1 MIFHGQ
7 IFGKYGAQIR
17 RWQTIGEGTKKSGLC
32 RMLVPIETIAGGKY
46 IVIELHHGQHRS
58 VQQVDIL
65 LGGTRRGLKDSVRA
79 RKRRTRDG

>member
-17 RWQTIGEGTKKSGLC
+17 RGQTICKGTKKSWLC
-32 RMLVPIETIAGGKY
+32 RMLVPIEAIACGKD
-46 IVIELHHGQHRS
+46 IIIELHHGQHGS

-65 LGGTRRGLKDSVRA
+65 LGGTRRRLEDSMEEKERE
-79 RKRRTRDG
+79 RER